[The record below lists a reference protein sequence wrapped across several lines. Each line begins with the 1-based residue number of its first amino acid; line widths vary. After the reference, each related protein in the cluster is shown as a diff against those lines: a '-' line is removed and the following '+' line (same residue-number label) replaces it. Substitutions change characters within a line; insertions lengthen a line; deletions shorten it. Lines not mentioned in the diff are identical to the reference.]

1 MRVIF
6 FLGCLVVMM
15 YAASCSKDSFI
26 TSPTAGLALSD
37 DSLAFDTLFTTTGS
51 ITHYFKIY
59 NTNNQK
65 LRISQIALRKGDAS
79 YFRLN
84 ADGTNGPVVN
94 DIEMEAN
101 DSIYVF
107 VTVQIDPSQEDLP
120 FIIGDSIQ
128 IAYNGNEIWV
138 PVSAWGQNAVFL
150 KNRIVTSDTTWKNTK
165 PVVITGGLLVAE
177 GVKLTIQKGTK
188 VYVHA
193 DAPLI
198 VDGTLEAVGEK
209 YDSTKIVFRGDR
221 LDRYYRDFPGAWPGI
236 FFRESSKSNLMR
248 HVIVKN
254 AYQGV
259 VAQSPATNGAPKLV
273 MEESIV
279 DNCYDAG
286 ILAVNSTIDATNCL
300 ISNCGKNVLLALGG
314 EYNFTHCT
322 DVAVS
327 NNYISHKQPVLAITD
342 FIKEG
347 DQVTTADI
355 KANFVNCIF
364 WGSNGTVD
372 DEVAIDREGSND
384 FDVAFTNCIWKVKTA
399 PADITATGT
408 ISSDDP
414 LFVKIE
420 SAKNEYDFHLTEGS
434 PAVNAGINIGVT
446 TDIEG
451 NQRQNNPDIG
461 AYETTF

>member
-1 MRVIF
+1 
-6 FLGCLVVMM
+6 L
-15 YAASCSKDSFI
+15 S
-26 TSPTAGLALSD
+26 LSD
-37 DSLAFDTLFTTTGS
+37 DSLAFDTLFATTGS

-65 LRISQIALRKGDAS
+65 LRISQVALKGGDAS

-120 FIIGDSIQ
+120 FIVGDSIL
-128 IAYNGNEIWV
+128 IAFNGNERWV
-138 PVSAWGQNAVFL
+138 PVSAWGQNAAFL
-150 KNRIVTSDTTWKNTK
+150 RNRIVTSDTTWKNNK

-177 GVKLTIQKGTK
+177 GVKLTIEKGTK

-198 VDGTLEAVGEK
+198 VDGTMVAIGEK

-221 LDRYYRDFPGAWPGI
+221 LDKYYRDFPGSWPGI
-236 FFRESSKSNLMR
+236 FFREPSHANVMKQ
-248 HVIVKN
+248 VIVKN

-259 VAQSPATNGAPKLV
+259 VAQAPASNSAPKLV

-286 ILAVNSTIDATNCL
+286 ILAVNSSIDATNCL
-300 ISNCGKNVLLALGG
+300 ISNCGKNVLLVAGG
-314 EYNFTHCT
+314 EYNFKHCT
-322 DVAVS
+322 NVAVS
-327 NNYISHKQPVLAITD
+327 NNYVSHKQPVLAITD

-347 DQVTTADI
+347 DQLTTADI
-355 KANFVNCIF
+355 KAKFVNCIF

-372 DEVAIDREGSND
+372 DEVAIDREGANN
-384 FDVAFTNCIWKVKTA
+384 FDVDFTNCIWKVKTA
-399 PADITATGT
+399 PAGVTASGV

-414 LFVKIE
+414 LFIKIE
-420 SAKNEYDFHLTEGS
+420 SAKNEYDFHLNEGS
-434 PAVNAGINIGVT
+434 PAVNAGVNAGVA
-446 TDIEG
+446 TDMEG
-451 NQRQNNPDIG
+451 NQRQNIPDIG

>member
-1 MRVIF
+1 
-6 FLGCLVVMM
+6 L
-15 YAASCSKDSFI
+15 S
-26 TSPTAGLALSD
+26 LSD

-65 LRISQIALRKGDAS
+65 LRISQIALRRGEAS

-84 ADGTNGPVVN
+84 ADGVNGPVVN
-94 DIEMEAN
+94 NIEMEAN

-120 FIIGDSIQ
+120 FIINDSIQ
-128 IAYNGNEIWV
+128 ITFNGNDKWV
-138 PVSAWGQNAVFL
+138 PLSAWGQNAVFL
-150 KNRIVTSDTTWKNTK
+150 HNRIVTSDTTWKNTK

-177 GVKLTIQKGTK
+177 GAKLTIQKGTR

-198 VDGTLEAVGEK
+198 VDGTLVAIGEK
-209 YDSTKIVFRGDR
+209 YDSTKIVFQGDR
-221 LDRYYRDFPGAWPGI
+221 LDMYYRDFPGAWPGI
-236 FFRESSKSNLMR
+236 FFREPSRSNVLKQ
-248 HVIVKN
+248 VIVKN

-259 VAQSPATNGAPKLV
+259 VAQAPASNGEPKLV
-273 MEESIV
+273 LEESIV

-286 ILAVNSTIDATNCL
+286 ILGVNTSIDATNCL
-300 ISNCGKNVLLALGG
+300 VSNCGKNVLLVQGG
-314 EYNFTHCT
+314 EYNFRHCT

-327 NNYISHKQPVLAITD
+327 NNYLAHKQPVLAITD

-364 WGSNGTVD
+364 WGSNGPVD
-372 DEVAIDREGSND
+372 DEVAVEREGSND
-384 FDVAFTNCIWKVKTA
+384 FDVDFTNCIWKIKTA
-399 PADITATGT
+399 PADIVAVGM

-414 LFVKIE
+414 MFVKIE
-420 SAKNEYDFHLTEGS
+420 SAKNEYDFHLSEGS
-434 PAVNAGINIGVT
+434 PAIKAGINAGVA
-446 TDIEG
+446 TDIEE
-451 NQRQNNPDIG
+451 NQRQNIPDIG